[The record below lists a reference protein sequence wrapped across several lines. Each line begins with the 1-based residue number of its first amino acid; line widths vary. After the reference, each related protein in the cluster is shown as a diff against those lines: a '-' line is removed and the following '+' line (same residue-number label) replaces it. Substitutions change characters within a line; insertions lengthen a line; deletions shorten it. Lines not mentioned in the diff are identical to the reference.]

1 MTQVVLHH
9 ADHFSQKMSKMT
21 ITPGVA
27 HFQFDLRKKVAS
39 KAERSSASRV
49 KVLSRH
55 RDFVTSNSPC
65 LIDVEEAFP
74 ALVVSK
80 VFPQV
85 QALATQMTHF

>member
-39 KAERSSASRV
+39 KGERSSASRV
-49 KVLSRH
+49 YVLSRH
-55 RDFVTSNSPC
+55 REFVTSKSPR
-65 LIDVEEAFP
+65 LIDVEEEFP
-74 ALVVSK
+74 ALV
-80 VFPQV
+80 
-85 QALATQMTHF
+85 ATACSLC

>member
-21 ITPGVA
+21 IAPGVA

-49 KVLSRH
+49 YVLSRH
-55 RDFVTSNSPC
+55 REFVTSKSPC
-65 LIDVEEAFP
+65 LIDVEVEFP
-74 ALVVSK
+74 ALVGRRYS
-80 VFPQV
+80 
-85 QALATQMTHF
+85 